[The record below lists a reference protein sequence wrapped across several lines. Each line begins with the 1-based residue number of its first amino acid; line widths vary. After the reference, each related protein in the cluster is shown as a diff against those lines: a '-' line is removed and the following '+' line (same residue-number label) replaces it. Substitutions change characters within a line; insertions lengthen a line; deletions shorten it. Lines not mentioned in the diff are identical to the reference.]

1 MRRKLLFEMS
11 QPFPGSACAGKSE
24 IGGENPP
31 ISEDIRYQAF
41 R

>member
-1 MRRKLLFEMS
+1 MSGKLLFEMS

-31 ISEDIRYQAF
+31 IPEDIRYQAF